1 VEKDLEEELGENSE
15 RNEQRVEVPF
25 DVALYLV
32 FDKANLLIFQ
42 SVNKLNKDRFVV
54 FKDV

>member
-32 FDKANLLIFQ
+32 FDKVNLLLF
-42 SVNKLNKDRFVV
+42 
-54 FKDV
+54 